1 MANNNKLHTSKVTA
15 VMPQL
20 RSPQSVD
27 MSIFNQQMSKMR
39 SMSANNGISKAAQNV
54 LNDMESRRKQ
64 SSQNVRSMIQSAQK
78 ERAAEAARRQ
88 KTEANLEPYRQLSEE
103 NAQKV
108 YRKLFTTDE
117 LNGTATVGIKD
128 VNNLTDDDFQLL
140 KGRAQQRLTVNTRKG
155 EEKQNE
161 LENNILRDFIS
172 QIPDN
177 GNVQTPTQGSARYVK
192 QDKPTDVFNM
202 PSNEPVSDD
211 TEFSIP
217 INKDRNIS
225 VKYRTVKAIDDYV
238 NGNQKQNKH
247 KTAQGID
254 SIINGLGLDGKE
266 LDDAKSYAG
275 LKKLSLF
282 DNNSSKNVGK
292 LGRAERIIT
301 YLPAKAY
308 KGMRDFTYS
317 AKNFMANL
325 GGSDDLHSEA
335 MLDAE
340 KYYTE
345 NPDKLGN
352 DIFDNRSNFNYG
364 TQDYFSNVEADKLM
378 GRYDNIPS
386 PMQLIGSGVESAG
399 GMLASVGTAG
409 LTGIPQVLSNLK
421 TYPHAITKAA
431 SSVKNAVGSTNAGN
445 IIGKAVNATPK
456 IAKVAADGKISSAI
470 NKGIGMLNKVSVGK
484 AVKFLNPLDNPTTA
498 LMGITSGQEKYNEL
512 RRMGYSKETS
522 KNNALFTGYVNTV
535 TEKMGYDGTDESL
548 FIAGNKILTGDMSVS
563 AKRNTANILKKYLSS
578 NVSEGMEE
586 VYATV
591 FERMGDYFSKVGYVD
606 DDGNI
611 KQRKI
616 VGNEGILDLNASRD
630 SFLGGF
636 VGGAVMGSAGVL
648 SNIANTDTKTIKA
661 HADIISKQTAR
672 MTEQMN
678 NITGKAGVDD
688 ISMPKPPTWSK
699 ATLDEINTY
708 YAQTIDTFG
717 KLLTDERVI
726 NNDSKAIENATNN
739 ITDGYLRR
747 FFGNVSQNAKAEPKQ
762 ALNGLSN
769 LSKNISSQF
778 NSVTYATPYADIF
791 DANVKFLSSPDN
803 VIDREHISDYAKIFV
818 DAIADNN
825 SMAYNEISK
834 ITDDIPSALTDSV
847 INNTVPDEL
856 KDNRFYL
863 QTVNTFE
870 KLLKS
875 SLQSE
880 YLIRNKIYSDN
891 ATLSEQ
897 MSEIIN
903 NGNFSTVNSVKSNN
917 NDEISDENSNV
928 GAAEPQPYARRSGGR
943 NVQSTSNNEPVAQS
957 VEQTAEPQ
965 PYARRMSR
973 QPEQNTLNDEQ
984 DFYPTP
990 ENAVVNDEQENT
1002 IKSTSAPKNT
1012 ADTLS
1017 FRKVGDFYEMYGN
1030 DAVKFAQENGL
1041 KTENVSYSYGV
1052 QIPSVKLTDTDLVKL
1067 SNEKGYD
1074 ISAHEYNGNS
1084 YVSLRPRVFA
1094 EVNNDSVQTSKDS
1107 ISNSNGIHITES
1119 EQRAINQLSQ
1129 ACNVNVEIVPSIQG
1143 GIANGV
1149 YKNGKIYIAEDAEN
1163 KPLAVLSHEITH
1175 HFENTAPEA
1184 YELYR
1189 QAVID
1194 IYTFNKEKDINAV
1207 ADEIVKKYSDM
1218 GINLS
1223 HSEAI
1228 QEIVADYTKNLLTD
1242 EAAINDFI
1250 NKAENLDT
1258 TEKKS
1263 VLQNLHDA
1271 IVAVIDKIKSFFG
1284 KGYKS
1289 TDIDRMQKAA
1299 DALSAMIAETERNSV
1314 GGNFEMANTRTAET
1328 AENTN
1333 PISTTS
1339 ETTDSVVS
1347 VGGDL
1352 SQNKSIINNNSMQKT
1367 GDSATTESKKNVK
1380 GESRAIIKLIN
1391 DNRDKISDK
1400 SVFDV
1405 STDDNIDKFKTKSD
1419 YILNIFNEQG
1429 NVAHNPQIGTVE
1441 LSKSGAKSTVLHGF
1455 GKEKLAAAK
1464 GIKSIIEKG
1473 NIIEHIEQYN
1483 NGIDRYVIAAN
1494 GVINGEKAVVGVVIK
1509 SYPKQKHNSKFYLHE
1524 AEIIKADSSFMT
1536 APQLSV
1542 DTVDKSAVDN
1552 SLSQN
1557 KSIVNNNSMQ
1567 KSEKNSDV
1575 SSENI
1580 LKMLSRGEK
1589 TSLEDVKSAVNS
1601 ICNNEADIKAELS
1614 KLTNAELKQK
1624 MNIVDRGS
1632 YSKKADMVNAIYN
1645 DMLSRA
1651 YYTISGKNTMSM
1663 TMFGGKSFTEQTKDL
1678 VNTELNSLT
1687 EERLKA
1693 LTEKYSEE
1701 YKKRVAEREERK
1713 KGIEN
1718 PQTLDDY
1725 LRKKRTVGLSESENS
1740 DFERLYAITRK
1751 ERRTADKSSVS
1762 SSKTAVADDFLK
1774 NNDNFTIEESTH
1786 SKTGEKIWVVKPKER
1801 LATDEWKNI
1810 NSSMKSLGGF
1820 YWKGNGGWN
1829 FKKNP
1834 IVESEPEV
1842 PTVQGSSSEK
1852 LRTIADNM
1860 QKSIDECF
1868 KDRLTNTAKR
1878 AREAA
1883 SATDKG
1889 EKLQRT
1895 QATIRNIADG
1905 IESGNI
1911 KLLTDIDSKAQ
1922 VDTLFHILTIA
1933 QNNRIKAI
1941 DGITY
1946 SERLQEQE
1954 KPYGNDDIKHA
1965 KLPLDTVYSG
1975 IVEEYAKAADGKS
1988 GYKMIHSRL
1997 EKAVK
2002 GAKDDYVHITPQLFE
2017 DISKVVKNLD
2027 TIRDDYWNDGVSEL
2041 NRLKRMG
2048 IESNAELRAYLREFV
2063 KNIPGVDAEA
2073 EQKKAIKQK
2082 EIELANSKIDGFF
2095 PTPKNIVEKMLDEA
2109 DIKKGETVLEP
2120 SAGKGNIA
2128 DEIRTRYPDNALEV
2142 AEINGSLAEL
2152 LKEKGHNVVG
2162 NDFLATN
2169 KKYDKIIMNPP
2180 FEKLQDIDHVKH
2192 AYDMLNPGGRLVAIM
2207 SESPFFN
2214 SAKKAEAFR
2223 TWLEDVGGVS
2233 EKLPEN
2239 SFKNSERST
2248 GVNTRLVVIDKGT
2261 ETPSGKNN
2269 ANEKYSLKEND
2280 LSVNTKDITAD
2291 FDNLNKARKEFVE
2304 FARKNFPQSVV
2315 NQNTQKEIGIS
2326 RTGIDKFLSGN
2337 ITKEKYATGF
2347 KIPQLIESAVKVG
2360 EAENKK
2366 GKQGINGY
2374 EYYYNTIAVDGNEY
2388 AAHIR
2393 VRNTDMGDKYYG
2405 HTISKNVVDI
2415 EIEPLAWNSDENKS
2429 VHPINA
2435 VGSSINNISHNN
2447 DIVNSYDMQNGEKNS
2462 IKSGV
2467 NGKTLTDLIDE
2478 YGSIEKGEKA
2488 VRDIQFPKRTSEKQ
2502 YLSKFAR
2509 TIAEAG
2515 ATPDSAVSELEK
2527 SILDGKMSHI
2537 PITNKGAM
2545 QYAVHEIN
2553 VKGFKGALDKW
2564 NALIQSEHQLTKNDI
2579 ALGQQLYNQCINNK
2593 DVENAIKIS
2602 IDLCAEET
2610 RSAQNVQAA
2619 RMLKMLSADGQL
2631 YYIERA
2637 VQNINNEMDKKGVK
2651 SSGKTNSFFNQ
2662 INKLSKIQS
2671 DKSKNF
2677 INGAQRNSLIHMFNN
2692 NNIGAAQKALLGL
2705 DSNNFSADDVAFI
2718 DFLARNYKKEI
2729 IKYDKIN
2736 NNDFEKVTLNPTL
2749 AKKFLEAENKEAR
2762 DTAYDEICQDIA
2774 DQIPVTKLE
2783 KWNAWRYLSMLGNPR
2798 THIRN
2803 ITGNAVFYP
2812 VVRMKSYLAA
2822 AIEHAVL
2829 PVGQRTTSLY
2839 KTKESKEYA
2848 AKDFEIIQKELQG
2861 VNAKYAL
2868 TDDIQSKRPV
2878 FKTKLLE
2885 FLRKKN
2891 GDLLEL
2897 EDMLFLKKYY
2907 TDAFA
2912 RFMTARNLTEKDFD
2926 ISTEKGQ
2933 RNLETARAIAFRE
2946 AQEATYRDDNAVAE
2960 WLSHG
2965 QKNLQNNGNKVL
2977 KGLGY
2982 GVEALIPFKK
2992 TPLNIV
2998 RRGVEYSPAGLL
3010 SGIYDTVY
3018 SVKKGNVTAAE
3029 AVNKLAKGLTGTVLT
3044 IIGFALANKG
3054 IATGAGDEKDKKRKF
3069 DTLIGKQS
3077 YSLNIGGKSYTIDWA
3092 APDSLPFFVG
3102 VELYNAIQGEGW
3114 NFAKCVDALGKITEP
3129 MLELSCLQGISNAI
3143 ESVQYNGTNTVQ
3155 AFAEELTTSYITQAL
3170 PTLAGQI
3177 ARITDG
3183 TRRNAYYTYKDSS
3196 FPASLQRFIGGAM
3209 AKTPFVSRLLEP
3221 KIDSWG
3227 REEDYGQLPE
3237 RVVENLVSP
3246 GYYSEEEYTAV
3257 DKELER
3263 LYKSTGEAD
3272 VLPVKVSKKITYE
3285 KEDYNLNVHEY
3296 TDFSRL
3302 KGKKSFELIKNLING
3317 KNSVKIRRNNRNVN
3331 VEYKNMTDEEKVKA
3345 ISNLYNDAGDYAK
3358 EEIIKKYYPKK
3369 YKKPAT
3375 TKK

>member
-1 MANNNKLHTSKVTA
+1 M
-15 VMPQL
+15 
-20 RSPQSVD
+20 
-27 MSIFNQQMSKMR
+27 
-39 SMSANNGISKAAQNV
+39 
-54 LNDMESRRKQ
+54 
-64 SSQNVRSMIQSAQK
+64 
-78 ERAAEAARRQ
+78 
-88 KTEANLEPYRQLSEE
+88 
-103 NAQKV
+103 
-108 YRKLFTTDE
+108 
-117 LNGTATVGIKD
+117 
-128 VNNLTDDDFQLL
+128 
-140 KGRAQQRLTVNTRKG
+140 
-155 EEKQNE
+155 
-161 LENNILRDFIS
+161 
-172 QIPDN
+172 
-177 GNVQTPTQGSARYVK
+177 
-192 QDKPTDVFNM
+192 
-202 PSNEPVSDD
+202 
-211 TEFSIP
+211 
-217 INKDRNIS
+217 
-225 VKYRTVKAIDDYV
+225 
-238 NGNQKQNKH
+238 
-247 KTAQGID
+247 
-254 SIINGLGLDGKE
+254 
-266 LDDAKSYAG
+266 
-275 LKKLSLF
+275 
-282 DNNSSKNVGK
+282 
-292 LGRAERIIT
+292 
-301 YLPAKAY
+301 
-308 KGMRDFTYS
+308 
-317 AKNFMANL
+317 
-325 GGSDDLHSEA
+325 
-335 MLDAE
+335 
-340 KYYTE
+340 
-345 NPDKLGN
+345 
-352 DIFDNRSNFNYG
+352 
-364 TQDYFSNVEADKLM
+364 
-378 GRYDNIPS
+378 
-386 PMQLIGSGVESAG
+386 
-399 GMLASVGTAG
+399 
-409 LTGIPQVLSNLK
+409 
-421 TYPHAITKAA
+421 
-431 SSVKNAVGSTNAGN
+431 
-445 IIGKAVNATPK
+445 
-456 IAKVAADGKISSAI
+456 
-470 NKGIGMLNKVSVGK
+470 
-484 AVKFLNPLDNPTTA
+484 
-498 LMGITSGQEKYNEL
+498 
-512 RRMGYSKETS
+512 
-522 KNNALFTGYVNTV
+522 
-535 TEKMGYDGTDESL
+535 
-548 FIAGNKILTGDMSVS
+548 
-563 AKRNTANILKKYLSS
+563 
-578 NVSEGMEE
+578 
-586 VYATV
+586 
-591 FERMGDYFSKVGYVD
+591 
-606 DDGNI
+606 
-611 KQRKI
+611 
-616 VGNEGILDLNASRD
+616 
-630 SFLGGF
+630 
-636 VGGAVMGSAGVL
+636 
-648 SNIANTDTKTIKA
+648 
-661 HADIISKQTAR
+661 
-672 MTEQMN
+672 
-678 NITGKAGVDD
+678 
-688 ISMPKPPTWSK
+688 
-699 ATLDEINTY
+699 
-708 YAQTIDTFG
+708 
-717 KLLTDERVI
+717 

-803 VIDREHISDYAKIFV
+803 VIDRDHISDYAKIFV

-825 SMAYNEISK
+825 SMAYNEISQ

-856 KDNRFYL
+856 KDNRFYS

-928 GAAEPQPYARRSGGR
+928 GATEPQPYARRSGGR
-943 NVQSTSNNEPVAQS
+943 NVQPNSNNEPVAQS
-957 VEQTAEPQ
+957 VEQTDEPQ

-1002 IKSTSAPKNT
+1002 VKSTSAPKNT

-1052 QIPSVKLTDTDLVKL
+1052 QIPSVKLTDTDLVRL
-1067 SNEKGYD
+1067 SNEKSYD

-1084 YVSLRPRVFA
+1084 YVSLKPRVFA
-1094 EVNNDSVQTSKDS
+1094 EVDNNSVQTPEDS
-1107 ISNSNGIHITES
+1107 TSNSNGIHITES

-1194 IYTFNKEKDINAV
+1194 IYTFSKEKDINAV

-1242 EAAINDFI
+1242 ETAINDFI
-1250 NKAENLDT
+1250 NKAENLNT
-1258 TEKKS
+1258 TERKS

-1271 IVAVIDKIKSFFG
+1271 IVAVIDKIKSFLG

-1299 DALSAMIAETERNSV
+1299 DALSAMIAEAERNSG
-1314 GGNFEMANTRTAET
+1314 GGNFEMAADVKKSSPDVQNNTEVDDTKNPPNENYIAEKGEIE
-1328 AENTN
+1328 AENGFKTKLGMEYTFESADKKYSMKEN
-1333 PISTTS
+1333 ASNAAGNIYDYTKSFDEQLNDWLQGKIPQYDSLMIGATPDVFKKVGFNALPVTINQRHIGYALNGTKDANHALGIDMLKQLPKALEKPVAIFASQTQPNRVVAIV
-1339 ETTDSVVS
+1339 DMKHNGKSVVMPIEVDGYSRQNNIRIDSNAIVS
-1347 VGGDL
+1347 VYAKDNAVTKQL
-1352 SQNKSIINNNSMQKT
+1352 NDAIQNEMKGNTSVFYLNKIKAAALLRRAGLQLPSGPFLNSGYIHSIRENGS
-1367 GDSATTESKKNVK
+1367 NVK
-1380 GESRAIIKLIN
+1380 PKFENVTYSQQFKKWFGDWEKKPNTASKVVNEDGTPKVVYHGTKNFGFTVFDTAKSDDNSTLFFTDNKDIASTYSGKEGVTQLGSSGKTEYGDTPN
-1391 DNRDKISDK
+1391 DIVRGLNEFRSADDEFTEQRYFYLDKERTDKISADIDRDAYALMEYLDNYDFSNEKESVKNTAFNLDEKLKNLEYDSISTPLYMLLHHSTVFGDEK
-1400 SVFDV
+1400 SARRFSNLEKNVRLINEIKKNGKSNVIVGEELGGYSFYIYD
-1405 STDDNIDKFKTKSD
+1405 IDTAKD
-1419 YILNIFNEQG
+1419 I
-1429 NVAHNPQIGTVE
+1429 
-1441 LSKSGAKSTVLHGF
+1441 LSKK
-1455 GKEKLAAAK
+1455 
-1464 GIKSIIEKG
+1464 
-1473 NIIEHIEQYN
+1473 
-1483 NGIDRYVIAAN
+1483 
-1494 GVINGEKAVVGVVIK
+1494 
-1509 SYPKQKHNSKFYLHE
+1509 
-1524 AEIIKADSSFMT
+1524 
-1536 APQLSV
+1536 
-1542 DTVDKSAVDN
+1542 
-1552 SLSQN
+1552 
-1557 KSIVNNNSMQ
+1557 
-1567 KSEKNSDV
+1567 
-1575 SSENI
+1575 
-1580 LKMLSRGEK
+1580 LKMGIYSVYINMRNPYIVDCDGK
-1589 TSLEDVKSAVNS
+1589 NW
-1601 ICNNEADIKAELS
+1601 NDITYYEVMPK
-1614 KLTNAELKQK
+1614 ELK
-1624 MNIVDRGS
+1624 RF
-1632 YSKKADMVNAIYN
+1632 Y
-1645 DMLSRA
+1645 
-1651 YYTISGKNTMSM
+1651 KN
-1663 TMFGGKSFTEQTKDL
+1663 
-1678 VNTELNSLT
+1678 
-1687 EERLKA
+1687 
-1693 LTEKYSEE
+1693 
-1701 YKKRVAEREERK
+1701 
-1713 KGIEN
+1713 
-1718 PQTLDDY
+1718 
-1725 LRKKRTVGLSESENS
+1725 GLW
-1740 DFERLYAITRK
+1740 RHGT
-1751 ERRTADKSSVS
+1751 T
-1762 SSKTAVADDFLK
+1762 
-1774 NNDNFTIEESTH
+1774 
-1786 SKTGEKIWVVKPKER
+1786 
-1801 LATDEWKNI
+1801 
-1810 NSSMKSLGGF
+1810 
-1820 YWKGNGGWN
+1820 
-1829 FKKNP
+1829 
-1834 IVESEPEV
+1834 
-1842 PTVQGSSSEK
+1842 
-1852 LRTIADNM
+1852 
-1860 QKSIDECF
+1860 
-1868 KDRLTNTAKR
+1868 
-1878 AREAA
+1878 REAA
-1883 SATDKG
+1883 AYAKNEGFDGVIFENVTDNGGNNSNVENKPVNVYVAFDSNQIKSATD
-1889 EKLQRT
+1889 
-1895 QATIRNIADG
+1895 NIGTFD
-1905 IESGNI
+1905 
-1911 KLLTDIDSKAQ
+1911 K
-1922 VDTLFHILTIA
+1922 
-1933 QNNRIKAI
+1933 
-1941 DGITY
+1941 
-1946 SERLQEQE
+1946 
-1954 KPYGNDDIKHA
+1954 GNDDI
-1965 KLPLDTVYSG
+1965 
-1975 IVEEYAKAADGKS
+1975 
-1988 GYKMIHSRL
+1988 R
-1997 EKAVK
+1997 
-2002 GAKDDYVHITPQLFE
+2002 
-2017 DISKVVKNLD
+2017 
-2027 TIRDDYWNDGVSEL
+2027 
-2041 NRLKRMG
+2041 
-2048 IESNAELRAYLREFV
+2048 
-2063 KNIPGVDAEA
+2063 
-2073 EQKKAIKQK
+2073 
-2082 EIELANSKIDGFF
+2082 
-2095 PTPKNIVEKMLDEA
+2095 
-2109 DIKKGETVLEP
+2109 
-2120 SAGKGNIA
+2120 
-2128 DEIRTRYPDNALEV
+2128 
-2142 AEINGSLAEL
+2142 
-2152 LKEKGHNVVG
+2152 
-2162 NDFLATN
+2162 
-2169 KKYDKIIMNPP
+2169 
-2180 FEKLQDIDHVKH
+2180 
-2192 AYDMLNPGGRLVAIM
+2192 
-2207 SESPFFN
+2207 
-2214 SAKKAEAFR
+2214 
-2223 TWLEDVGGVS
+2223 
-2233 EKLPEN
+2233 
-2239 SFKNSERST
+2239 
-2248 GVNTRLVVIDKGT
+2248 
-2261 ETPSGKNN
+2261 
-2269 ANEKYSLKEND
+2269 YSLKEND

-2291 FDNLNKARKEFVE
+2291 FDDLNKARKEFVE
-2304 FARKNFPQSVV
+2304 FARENFPQSVV

-2619 RMLKMLSADGQL
+2619 RMLKMLNADGQL

-2651 SSGKTNSFFNQ
+2651 NSGKANSFFNQ

-2692 NNIGAAQKALLGL
+2692 KDIGAAQKALLGL

-2749 AKKFLEAENKEAR
+2749 AKKFLEAESKEAR
-2762 DTAYDEICQDIA
+2762 DTAYDELCQDIA

-2829 PVGQRTTSLY
+2829 PVDQRTTSLY

-2861 VNAKYAL
+2861 VNAKYAI
-2868 TDDIQSKRPV
+2868 TDDIQSKRPI
-2878 FKTKLLE
+2878 FRTKLLE
-2885 FLRKKN
+2885 FFRKKN

-2965 QKNLQNNGNKVL
+2965 QKSLQNNDSKVL
-2977 KGLGY
+2977 RGLGY
-2982 GVEALIPFKK
+2982 GVEALMPFKK

-3029 AVNKLAKGLTGTVLT
+3029 AVNKIAKGLTGTALT

-3227 REEDYGQLPE
+3227 REEGYGQLPE

-3331 VEYKNMTDEEKVKA
+3331 VEYKDMTNEEKVKA
-3345 ISNLYNDAGDYAK
+3345 ISNLYKDAGDYAK

-3369 YKKPAT
+3369 YKKPAA

>member
-192 QDKPTDVFNM
+192 QDEPTDVFNM

-238 NGNQKQNKH
+238 NSNQKQNNH

-254 SIINGLGLDGKE
+254 NIINDLGLDGKE

-308 KGMRDFTYS
+308 KGVRDFTYS

-431 SSVKNAVGSTNAGN
+431 SSVKNAVGSTNTGN

-456 IAKVAADGKISSAI
+456 IAEVAADGKISSAI

-648 SNIANTDTKTIKA
+648 SNIANTDTKAIKA

-678 NITGKAGVDD
+678 NIAEKAGVDD

-717 KLLTDERVI
+717 KLLTDKRVM

-803 VIDREHISDYAKIFV
+803 VIDRDHISDYAKIFV

-825 SMAYNEISK
+825 SMAYNEISQ

-856 KDNRFYL
+856 KDNRFYS

-928 GAAEPQPYARRSGGR
+928 GATEPQPYARRSGGR
-943 NVQSTSNNEPVAQS
+943 NVQPNSNNEPV
-957 VEQTAEPQ
+957 EQTTEPQ

-1002 IKSTSAPKNT
+1002 VKSTSAPKNT

-1067 SNEKGYD
+1067 SNEKSYD

-1084 YVSLRPRVFA
+1084 YVSLKPRVFA
-1094 EVNNDSVQTSKDS
+1094 EVDNNSVQTPEDS
-1107 ISNSNGIHITES
+1107 TSNSNGIHITES

-1194 IYTFNKEKDINAV
+1194 IYTFSKERDINAV

-1250 NKAENLDT
+1250 NKTENLNT

-1263 VLQNLHDA
+1263 VLQNLHNA
-1271 IVAVIDKIKSFFG
+1271 IVAVIDKIKSFLG

-1299 DALSAMIAETERNSV
+1299 DALSAMIAETERNSG
-1314 GGNFEMANTRTAET
+1314 GGNFEMATDVKKSSPDVQNNTEVDDTKNPPNENYIAEKGEIE
-1328 AENTN
+1328 AEN
-1333 PISTTS
+1333 
-1339 ETTDSVVS
+1339 
-1347 VGGDL
+1347 G
-1352 SQNKSIINNNSMQKT
+1352 
-1367 GDSATTESKKNVK
+1367 
-1380 GESRAIIKLIN
+1380 
-1391 DNRDKISDK
+1391 
-1400 SVFDV
+1400 
-1405 STDDNIDKFKTKSD
+1405 FKTKLGMEYTFESADKKYSMKENASNAAGNIYD
-1419 YILNIFNEQG
+1419 YTKSFDEQLNDWLQGKIPQYDSLMIGATPDVFKKVGFNALPVTINQRHIGYALNGTKDANHALGIDMLKQLPKALEKPVAIFASQTQPNRVVAIVDMKHNGKSVVMPIEVDGYSRQNNIRIDSNAIVSVYAKDNAVTKQLNDAIQNEMKG
-1429 NVAHNPQIGTVE
+1429 NTSVFYLNKI
-1441 LSKSGAKSTVLHGF
+1441 K
-1455 GKEKLAAAK
+1455 AAALL
-1464 GIKSIIEKG
+1464 
-1473 NIIEHIEQYN
+1473 
-1483 NGIDRYVIAAN
+1483 R
-1494 GVINGEKAVVGVVIK
+1494 
-1509 SYPKQKHNSKFYLHE
+1509 
-1524 AEIIKADSSFMT
+1524 
-1536 APQLSV
+1536 
-1542 DTVDKSAVDN
+1542 
-1552 SLSQN
+1552 
-1557 KSIVNNNSMQ
+1557 
-1567 KSEKNSDV
+1567 
-1575 SSENI
+1575 
-1580 LKMLSRGEK
+1580 R
-1589 TSLEDVKSAVNS
+1589 
-1601 ICNNEADIKAELS
+1601 AELQ
-1614 KLTNAELKQK
+1614 LP
-1624 MNIVDRGS
+1624 
-1632 YSKKADMVNAIYN
+1632 
-1645 DMLSRA
+1645 
-1651 YYTISGKNTMSM
+1651 SGP
-1663 TMFGGKSFTEQTKDL
+1663 F
-1678 VNTELNSLT
+1678 LNSG
-1687 EERLKA
+1687 
-1693 LTEKYSEE
+1693 YIHSI
-1701 YKKRVAEREERK
+1701 REN
-1713 KGIEN
+1713 GSN
-1718 PQTLDDY
+1718 
-1725 LRKKRTVGLSESENS
+1725 
-1740 DFERLYAITRK
+1740 
-1751 ERRTADKSSVS
+1751 
-1762 SSKTAVADDFLK
+1762 
-1774 NNDNFTIEESTH
+1774 
-1786 SKTGEKIWVVKPKER
+1786 VKPKFENVTYSQQFKKWFGDWEKKPNTASKVVNEDGTPKVVYHGTR
-1801 LATDEWKNI
+1801 ADFNTFVL
-1810 NSSMKSLGGF
+1810 KSEAEFGRALGDGF
-1820 YWKGNGGWN
+1820 Y
-1829 FKKNP
+1829 FT
-1834 IVESEPEV
+1834 E
-1842 PTVQGSSSEK
+1842 
-1852 LRTIADNM
+1852 DY
-1860 QKSIDECF
+1860 
-1868 KDRLTNTAKR
+1868 KR
-1878 AREAA
+1878 AFRYANGITGKDHGGHIMSVYLDIKRPFYITEKNKMNYGAELEDGLFEGKYDGVIDTRNGTYLVFSSNQIK
-1883 SATDKG
+1883 SATDNVG
-1889 EKLQRT
+1889 T
-1895 QATIRNIADG
+1895 F
-1905 IESGNI
+1905 
-1911 KLLTDIDSKAQ
+1911 DS
-1922 VDTLFHILTIA
+1922 
-1933 QNNRIKAI
+1933 
-1941 DGITY
+1941 
-1946 SERLQEQE
+1946 
-1954 KPYGNDDIKHA
+1954 
-1965 KLPLDTVYSG
+1965 
-1975 IVEEYAKAADGKS
+1975 
-1988 GYKMIHSRL
+1988 
-1997 EKAVK
+1997 
-2002 GAKDDYVHITPQLFE
+2002 
-2017 DISKVVKNLD
+2017 
-2027 TIRDDYWNDGVSEL
+2027 
-2041 NRLKRMG
+2041 
-2048 IESNAELRAYLREFV
+2048 SNA
-2063 KNIPGVDAEA
+2063 
-2073 EQKKAIKQK
+2073 
-2082 EIELANSKIDGFF
+2082 
-2095 PTPKNIVEKMLDEA
+2095 
-2109 DIKKGETVLEP
+2109 DI
-2120 SAGKGNIA
+2120 
-2128 DEIRTRYPDNALEV
+2128 R
-2142 AEINGSLAEL
+2142 
-2152 LKEKGHNVVG
+2152 
-2162 NDFLATN
+2162 
-2169 KKYDKIIMNPP
+2169 
-2180 FEKLQDIDHVKH
+2180 
-2192 AYDMLNPGGRLVAIM
+2192 
-2207 SESPFFN
+2207 
-2214 SAKKAEAFR
+2214 
-2223 TWLEDVGGVS
+2223 
-2233 EKLPEN
+2233 
-2239 SFKNSERST
+2239 
-2248 GVNTRLVVIDKGT
+2248 
-2261 ETPSGKNN
+2261 
-2269 ANEKYSLKEND
+2269 YSLKESFDKNYDDWLKNGGNYRATLTVGRTSEVLQSIGIPDKKITWDTVKIDRIKKDHALND
-2280 LSVNTKDITAD
+2280 TIIKQIPNVLENPVIIMKSLQKDSRIVLCGEVYDLNNKPVIAILELNPTNAKGNISLD
-2291 FDNLNKARKEFVE
+2291 EIKLVSAYGKDNL
-2304 FARKNFPQSVV
+2304 QSLINRSNILYV
-2315 NQNTQKEIGIS
+2315 
-2326 RTGIDKFLSGN
+2326 DK
-2337 ITKEKYATGF
+2337 
-2347 KIPQLIESAVKVG
+2347 
-2360 EAENKK
+2360 NKK
-2366 GKQGINGY
+2366 RTDNWLTQNRLQLPLGQTNY
-2374 EYYYNTIAVDGNEY
+2374 RYN
-2388 AAHIR
+2388 
-2393 VRNTDMGDKYYG
+2393 
-2405 HTISKNVVDI
+2405 
-2415 EIEPLAWNSDENKS
+2415 
-2429 VHPINA
+2429 
-2435 VGSSINNISHNN
+2435 NNISHNN

-2488 VRDIQFPKRTSEKQ
+2488 VRDVQFPKRTSEKQ

-2619 RMLKMLSADGQL
+2619 RMLKMLNADGQL

-2651 SSGKTNSFFNQ
+2651 NSGKTNSFFNQ

-2749 AKKFLEAENKEAR
+2749 AKKFLEAESKEAR
-2762 DTAYDEICQDIA
+2762 DTAYDELCQDIA

-2829 PVGQRTTSLY
+2829 PVDQRTTSLY

-2861 VNAKYAL
+2861 VNAKYAI

-2878 FKTKLLE
+2878 FRTKLLE

-2965 QKNLQNNGNKVL
+2965 QKSLQNNDSKVL
-2977 KGLGY
+2977 RGLGY
-2982 GVEALIPFKK
+2982 GVEALMPFKK

-3029 AVNKLAKGLTGTVLT
+3029 AVNKIAKGLTGTALT

-3227 REEDYGQLPE
+3227 REEGYGQLPE

-3331 VEYKNMTDEEKVKA
+3331 VEYKDMTNEEKVKA
-3345 ISNLYNDAGDYAK
+3345 ISNLYKDAGDYAK

-3369 YKKPAT
+3369 YKKPAA

>member
-1 MANNNKLHTSKVTA
+1 M
-15 VMPQL
+15 
-20 RSPQSVD
+20 
-27 MSIFNQQMSKMR
+27 
-39 SMSANNGISKAAQNV
+39 
-54 LNDMESRRKQ
+54 
-64 SSQNVRSMIQSAQK
+64 
-78 ERAAEAARRQ
+78 
-88 KTEANLEPYRQLSEE
+88 
-103 NAQKV
+103 
-108 YRKLFTTDE
+108 
-117 LNGTATVGIKD
+117 
-128 VNNLTDDDFQLL
+128 
-140 KGRAQQRLTVNTRKG
+140 
-155 EEKQNE
+155 
-161 LENNILRDFIS
+161 
-172 QIPDN
+172 
-177 GNVQTPTQGSARYVK
+177 
-192 QDKPTDVFNM
+192 
-202 PSNEPVSDD
+202 
-211 TEFSIP
+211 
-217 INKDRNIS
+217 
-225 VKYRTVKAIDDYV
+225 
-238 NGNQKQNKH
+238 
-247 KTAQGID
+247 
-254 SIINGLGLDGKE
+254 
-266 LDDAKSYAG
+266 
-275 LKKLSLF
+275 
-282 DNNSSKNVGK
+282 
-292 LGRAERIIT
+292 
-301 YLPAKAY
+301 
-308 KGMRDFTYS
+308 
-317 AKNFMANL
+317 
-325 GGSDDLHSEA
+325 
-335 MLDAE
+335 
-340 KYYTE
+340 
-345 NPDKLGN
+345 
-352 DIFDNRSNFNYG
+352 
-364 TQDYFSNVEADKLM
+364 
-378 GRYDNIPS
+378 
-386 PMQLIGSGVESAG
+386 
-399 GMLASVGTAG
+399 
-409 LTGIPQVLSNLK
+409 
-421 TYPHAITKAA
+421 
-431 SSVKNAVGSTNAGN
+431 
-445 IIGKAVNATPK
+445 
-456 IAKVAADGKISSAI
+456 
-470 NKGIGMLNKVSVGK
+470 
-484 AVKFLNPLDNPTTA
+484 
-498 LMGITSGQEKYNEL
+498 
-512 RRMGYSKETS
+512 
-522 KNNALFTGYVNTV
+522 
-535 TEKMGYDGTDESL
+535 
-548 FIAGNKILTGDMSVS
+548 
-563 AKRNTANILKKYLSS
+563 
-578 NVSEGMEE
+578 
-586 VYATV
+586 
-591 FERMGDYFSKVGYVD
+591 
-606 DDGNI
+606 
-611 KQRKI
+611 
-616 VGNEGILDLNASRD
+616 
-630 SFLGGF
+630 
-636 VGGAVMGSAGVL
+636 
-648 SNIANTDTKTIKA
+648 
-661 HADIISKQTAR
+661 
-672 MTEQMN
+672 
-678 NITGKAGVDD
+678 
-688 ISMPKPPTWSK
+688 
-699 ATLDEINTY
+699 
-708 YAQTIDTFG
+708 
-717 KLLTDERVI
+717 

-803 VIDREHISDYAKIFV
+803 VIDRDHISDYAKIFV

-825 SMAYNEISK
+825 SMAYNEISQ

-856 KDNRFYL
+856 KDNRFYS

-928 GAAEPQPYARRSGGR
+928 GA
-943 NVQSTSNNEPVAQS
+943 T
-957 VEQTAEPQ
+957 EPQ

-1002 IKSTSAPKNT
+1002 VKSTSAPKNT

-1052 QIPSVKLTDTDLVKL
+1052 QIPSVKLTDTDLVRL
-1067 SNEKGYD
+1067 SNEKSYD

-1084 YVSLRPRVFA
+1084 YVSLKPRVFA
-1094 EVNNDSVQTSKDS
+1094 EVDNNSVQTPEDNT
-1107 ISNSNGIHITES
+1107 SNSNGIHITES

-1194 IYTFNKEKDINAV
+1194 IYTFSKEKDINAV

-1250 NKAENLDT
+1250 NKAENLNT

-1263 VLQNLHDA
+1263 VLQNLHNA
-1271 IVAVIDKIKSFFG
+1271 IVAVIDKIKSFLG

-1299 DALSAMIAETERNSV
+1299 DALSAMIAETERNSG
-1314 GGNFEMANTRTAET
+1314 GGNFEMAADVKKSSPDVQNN

-1333 PISTTS
+1333 PISTAY
-1339 ETTDSVVS
+1339 ETTDSTVS
-1347 VGGDL
+1347 ANGDL
-1352 SQNKSIINNNSMQKT
+1352 SQNKSIVSNNSIQKT
-1367 GDSATTESKKNVK
+1367 GDNATTESKKNVK
-1380 GESRAIIKLIN
+1380 GESKAIIKLIN

-1405 STDDNIDKFKTKSD
+1405 NTDDNIDKFKTKSD

-1575 SSENI
+1575 SPENV
-1580 LKMLSRGEK
+1580 LKTLSHGEK
-1589 TSLEDVKSAVNS
+1589 TSLEDVKSAV
-1601 ICNNEADIKAELS
+1601 
-1614 KLTNAELKQK
+1614 
-1624 MNIVDRGS
+1624 
-1632 YSKKADMVNAIYN
+1632 
-1645 DMLSRA
+1645 
-1651 YYTISGKNTMSM
+1651 
-1663 TMFGGKSFTEQTKDL
+1663 
-1678 VNTELNSLT
+1678 
-1687 EERLKA
+1687 
-1693 LTEKYSEE
+1693 
-1701 YKKRVAEREERK
+1701 
-1713 KGIEN
+1713 
-1718 PQTLDDY
+1718 
-1725 LRKKRTVGLSESENS
+1725 
-1740 DFERLYAITRK
+1740 
-1751 ERRTADKSSVS
+1751 
-1762 SSKTAVADDFLK
+1762 
-1774 NNDNFTIEESTH
+1774 
-1786 SKTGEKIWVVKPKER
+1786 
-1801 LATDEWKNI
+1801 
-1810 NSSMKSLGGF
+1810 
-1820 YWKGNGGWN
+1820 
-1829 FKKNP
+1829 
-1834 IVESEPEV
+1834 
-1842 PTVQGSSSEK
+1842 
-1852 LRTIADNM
+1852 
-1860 QKSIDECF
+1860 
-1868 KDRLTNTAKR
+1868 
-1878 AREAA
+1878 
-1883 SATDKG
+1883 
-1889 EKLQRT
+1889 
-1895 QATIRNIADG
+1895 
-1905 IESGNI
+1905 
-1911 KLLTDIDSKAQ
+1911 
-1922 VDTLFHILTIA
+1922 
-1933 QNNRIKAI
+1933 
-1941 DGITY
+1941 
-1946 SERLQEQE
+1946 
-1954 KPYGNDDIKHA
+1954 
-1965 KLPLDTVYSG
+1965 
-1975 IVEEYAKAADGKS
+1975 
-1988 GYKMIHSRL
+1988 
-1997 EKAVK
+1997 
-2002 GAKDDYVHITPQLFE
+2002 
-2017 DISKVVKNLD
+2017 
-2027 TIRDDYWNDGVSEL
+2027 
-2041 NRLKRMG
+2041 
-2048 IESNAELRAYLREFV
+2048 
-2063 KNIPGVDAEA
+2063 
-2073 EQKKAIKQK
+2073 
-2082 EIELANSKIDGFF
+2082 
-2095 PTPKNIVEKMLDEA
+2095 
-2109 DIKKGETVLEP
+2109 
-2120 SAGKGNIA
+2120 
-2128 DEIRTRYPDNALEV
+2128 
-2142 AEINGSLAEL
+2142 
-2152 LKEKGHNVVG
+2152 
-2162 NDFLATN
+2162 
-2169 KKYDKIIMNPP
+2169 
-2180 FEKLQDIDHVKH
+2180 
-2192 AYDMLNPGGRLVAIM
+2192 
-2207 SESPFFN
+2207 
-2214 SAKKAEAFR
+2214 
-2223 TWLEDVGGVS
+2223 
-2233 EKLPEN
+2233 N

-2291 FDNLNKARKEFVE
+2291 FDDLNKARKEFVE
-2304 FARKNFPQSVV
+2304 FARENFPQSVV

-2415 EIEPLAWNSDENKS
+2415 EIEPLAWNSDKNKS

-2619 RMLKMLSADGQL
+2619 RMLKMLNADGQL

-2651 SSGKTNSFFNQ
+2651 NSGKTNSFFNQ

-2749 AKKFLEAENKEAR
+2749 AKKFLEAESKEAR
-2762 DTAYDEICQDIA
+2762 DTAYDELCQDIA

-2829 PVGQRTTSLY
+2829 PADQRTTSLY

-2861 VNAKYAL
+2861 VNAKYAI

-2878 FKTKLLE
+2878 FRTKLLE

-2965 QKNLQNNGNKVL
+2965 QKSLQNNDSKVL
-2977 KGLGY
+2977 RGLGY
-2982 GVEALIPFKK
+2982 GVEALMPFKK

-3029 AVNKLAKGLTGTVLT
+3029 AVNKIAKGLTGTALT

-3227 REEDYGQLPE
+3227 REEGYGQLPE

-3331 VEYKNMTDEEKVKA
+3331 VEYKDMTNEEKVKA
-3345 ISNLYNDAGDYAK
+3345 ISNLYKDAGDYAK

-3369 YKKPAT
+3369 YKKPAA

>member
-1 MANNNKLHTSKVTA
+1 M
-15 VMPQL
+15 
-20 RSPQSVD
+20 
-27 MSIFNQQMSKMR
+27 
-39 SMSANNGISKAAQNV
+39 
-54 LNDMESRRKQ
+54 
-64 SSQNVRSMIQSAQK
+64 
-78 ERAAEAARRQ
+78 
-88 KTEANLEPYRQLSEE
+88 
-103 NAQKV
+103 
-108 YRKLFTTDE
+108 
-117 LNGTATVGIKD
+117 
-128 VNNLTDDDFQLL
+128 
-140 KGRAQQRLTVNTRKG
+140 
-155 EEKQNE
+155 
-161 LENNILRDFIS
+161 
-172 QIPDN
+172 
-177 GNVQTPTQGSARYVK
+177 
-192 QDKPTDVFNM
+192 
-202 PSNEPVSDD
+202 
-211 TEFSIP
+211 
-217 INKDRNIS
+217 
-225 VKYRTVKAIDDYV
+225 
-238 NGNQKQNKH
+238 
-247 KTAQGID
+247 
-254 SIINGLGLDGKE
+254 
-266 LDDAKSYAG
+266 
-275 LKKLSLF
+275 
-282 DNNSSKNVGK
+282 
-292 LGRAERIIT
+292 
-301 YLPAKAY
+301 
-308 KGMRDFTYS
+308 
-317 AKNFMANL
+317 
-325 GGSDDLHSEA
+325 
-335 MLDAE
+335 
-340 KYYTE
+340 
-345 NPDKLGN
+345 
-352 DIFDNRSNFNYG
+352 
-364 TQDYFSNVEADKLM
+364 
-378 GRYDNIPS
+378 
-386 PMQLIGSGVESAG
+386 
-399 GMLASVGTAG
+399 
-409 LTGIPQVLSNLK
+409 
-421 TYPHAITKAA
+421 
-431 SSVKNAVGSTNAGN
+431 
-445 IIGKAVNATPK
+445 
-456 IAKVAADGKISSAI
+456 
-470 NKGIGMLNKVSVGK
+470 
-484 AVKFLNPLDNPTTA
+484 
-498 LMGITSGQEKYNEL
+498 
-512 RRMGYSKETS
+512 
-522 KNNALFTGYVNTV
+522 
-535 TEKMGYDGTDESL
+535 
-548 FIAGNKILTGDMSVS
+548 
-563 AKRNTANILKKYLSS
+563 
-578 NVSEGMEE
+578 
-586 VYATV
+586 
-591 FERMGDYFSKVGYVD
+591 
-606 DDGNI
+606 
-611 KQRKI
+611 
-616 VGNEGILDLNASRD
+616 
-630 SFLGGF
+630 
-636 VGGAVMGSAGVL
+636 
-648 SNIANTDTKTIKA
+648 
-661 HADIISKQTAR
+661 
-672 MTEQMN
+672 
-678 NITGKAGVDD
+678 
-688 ISMPKPPTWSK
+688 
-699 ATLDEINTY
+699 
-708 YAQTIDTFG
+708 
-717 KLLTDERVI
+717 

-803 VIDREHISDYAKIFV
+803 VIDRDHISDYAKIFV

-825 SMAYNEISK
+825 SMAYNEISQ

-856 KDNRFYL
+856 KDNRFYS

-917 NDEISDENSNV
+917 NDEISDENSSV
-928 GAAEPQPYARRSGGR
+928 GATEPQPYARRFGGR
-943 NVQSTSNNEPVAQS
+943 NVQPNSNNEPVAQS
-957 VEQTAEPQ
+957 VEQTTEPQ

-1002 IKSTSAPKNT
+1002 VKSTSAPKNT

-1052 QIPSVKLTDTDLVKL
+1052 QIPSVKLADTDLVKL

-1084 YVSLRPRVFA
+1084 YVSLKPRVFA
-1094 EVNNDSVQTSKDS
+1094 EVDNNSVQTPEDS
-1107 ISNSNGIHITES
+1107 TSNSNGIHITES

-1194 IYTFNKEKDINAV
+1194 IYTFSKERDINAV

-1250 NKAENLDT
+1250 NKAENLNT

-1263 VLQNLHDA
+1263 VLQNLHNA
-1271 IVAVIDKIKSFFG
+1271 IVAVIDKIKSFLG

-1299 DALSAMIAETERNSV
+1299 DALSAMIAETERNSG
-1314 GGNFEMANTRTAET
+1314 GGNFEMAADVKKSSPDVQNNTEVDGTKIPPNENYIAEKGEIEGYNDTARKKRNLT
-1328 AENTN
+1328 AAENTN
-1333 PISTTS
+1333 PISTAY
-1339 ETTDSVVS
+1339 ETTDSTVS
-1347 VGGDL
+1347 ANGDL
-1352 SQNKSIINNNSMQKT
+1352 SQNKSIVSNNSIQKT
-1367 GDSATTESKKNVK
+1367 GDNVTTENKKNVK
-1380 GESRAIIKLIN
+1380 GESKAIIKLIN

-1405 STDDNIDKFKTKSD
+1405 NTDDNIDKFKTKSD

-1575 SSENI
+1575 SPENV
-1580 LKMLSRGEK
+1580 LKTLSHGEK
-1589 TSLEDVKSAVNS
+1589 TSLEDVKSAV
-1601 ICNNEADIKAELS
+1601 
-1614 KLTNAELKQK
+1614 
-1624 MNIVDRGS
+1624 
-1632 YSKKADMVNAIYN
+1632 
-1645 DMLSRA
+1645 
-1651 YYTISGKNTMSM
+1651 
-1663 TMFGGKSFTEQTKDL
+1663 
-1678 VNTELNSLT
+1678 
-1687 EERLKA
+1687 
-1693 LTEKYSEE
+1693 
-1701 YKKRVAEREERK
+1701 
-1713 KGIEN
+1713 
-1718 PQTLDDY
+1718 
-1725 LRKKRTVGLSESENS
+1725 
-1740 DFERLYAITRK
+1740 
-1751 ERRTADKSSVS
+1751 
-1762 SSKTAVADDFLK
+1762 
-1774 NNDNFTIEESTH
+1774 
-1786 SKTGEKIWVVKPKER
+1786 
-1801 LATDEWKNI
+1801 
-1810 NSSMKSLGGF
+1810 
-1820 YWKGNGGWN
+1820 
-1829 FKKNP
+1829 
-1834 IVESEPEV
+1834 
-1842 PTVQGSSSEK
+1842 
-1852 LRTIADNM
+1852 
-1860 QKSIDECF
+1860 
-1868 KDRLTNTAKR
+1868 
-1878 AREAA
+1878 
-1883 SATDKG
+1883 
-1889 EKLQRT
+1889 
-1895 QATIRNIADG
+1895 
-1905 IESGNI
+1905 
-1911 KLLTDIDSKAQ
+1911 
-1922 VDTLFHILTIA
+1922 
-1933 QNNRIKAI
+1933 
-1941 DGITY
+1941 
-1946 SERLQEQE
+1946 
-1954 KPYGNDDIKHA
+1954 
-1965 KLPLDTVYSG
+1965 
-1975 IVEEYAKAADGKS
+1975 
-1988 GYKMIHSRL
+1988 
-1997 EKAVK
+1997 
-2002 GAKDDYVHITPQLFE
+2002 
-2017 DISKVVKNLD
+2017 
-2027 TIRDDYWNDGVSEL
+2027 
-2041 NRLKRMG
+2041 
-2048 IESNAELRAYLREFV
+2048 
-2063 KNIPGVDAEA
+2063 
-2073 EQKKAIKQK
+2073 
-2082 EIELANSKIDGFF
+2082 
-2095 PTPKNIVEKMLDEA
+2095 
-2109 DIKKGETVLEP
+2109 
-2120 SAGKGNIA
+2120 
-2128 DEIRTRYPDNALEV
+2128 
-2142 AEINGSLAEL
+2142 
-2152 LKEKGHNVVG
+2152 
-2162 NDFLATN
+2162 
-2169 KKYDKIIMNPP
+2169 
-2180 FEKLQDIDHVKH
+2180 
-2192 AYDMLNPGGRLVAIM
+2192 
-2207 SESPFFN
+2207 
-2214 SAKKAEAFR
+2214 
-2223 TWLEDVGGVS
+2223 
-2233 EKLPEN
+2233 N

-2415 EIEPLAWNSDENKS
+2415 EIEPLAWNSDKNKS

-2447 DIVNSYDMQNGEKNS
+2447 DIVNSYDMQNREKNS

-2488 VRDIQFPKRTSEKQ
+2488 VRDVQFPKRTSEKQ

-2619 RMLKMLSADGQL
+2619 RMLKMLNADGQL

-2651 SSGKTNSFFNQ
+2651 NSGKTNSFFNQ

-2749 AKKFLEAENKEAR
+2749 AKKFLEAESKEAR
-2762 DTAYDEICQDIA
+2762 DTAYDELCQDIA

-2829 PVGQRTTSLY
+2829 PVDQRTTSLY

-2861 VNAKYAL
+2861 VNAKYAI
-2868 TDDIQSKRPV
+2868 TDDIQSKRPI
-2878 FKTKLLE
+2878 FRTKLLE

-2965 QKNLQNNGNKVL
+2965 QKSLQNNDSKVL
-2977 KGLGY
+2977 RGLGY
-2982 GVEALIPFKK
+2982 GVEALMPFKK

-3029 AVNKLAKGLTGTVLT
+3029 AVNKIAKGLTGTALT

-3227 REEDYGQLPE
+3227 REEGYGQLPE

-3331 VEYKNMTDEEKVKA
+3331 VEYKDMTNEEKVKA
-3345 ISNLYNDAGDYAK
+3345 ISNLYKDAGDYAK
-3358 EEIIKKYYPKK
+3358 EEIIKKYYPKN
-3369 YKKPAT
+3369 YKKPAA

>member
-1 MANNNKLHTSKVTA
+1 M
-15 VMPQL
+15 
-20 RSPQSVD
+20 
-27 MSIFNQQMSKMR
+27 
-39 SMSANNGISKAAQNV
+39 
-54 LNDMESRRKQ
+54 
-64 SSQNVRSMIQSAQK
+64 
-78 ERAAEAARRQ
+78 
-88 KTEANLEPYRQLSEE
+88 
-103 NAQKV
+103 
-108 YRKLFTTDE
+108 
-117 LNGTATVGIKD
+117 
-128 VNNLTDDDFQLL
+128 
-140 KGRAQQRLTVNTRKG
+140 
-155 EEKQNE
+155 
-161 LENNILRDFIS
+161 
-172 QIPDN
+172 
-177 GNVQTPTQGSARYVK
+177 
-192 QDKPTDVFNM
+192 
-202 PSNEPVSDD
+202 
-211 TEFSIP
+211 
-217 INKDRNIS
+217 
-225 VKYRTVKAIDDYV
+225 
-238 NGNQKQNKH
+238 
-247 KTAQGID
+247 
-254 SIINGLGLDGKE
+254 
-266 LDDAKSYAG
+266 
-275 LKKLSLF
+275 
-282 DNNSSKNVGK
+282 
-292 LGRAERIIT
+292 
-301 YLPAKAY
+301 
-308 KGMRDFTYS
+308 
-317 AKNFMANL
+317 
-325 GGSDDLHSEA
+325 
-335 MLDAE
+335 
-340 KYYTE
+340 
-345 NPDKLGN
+345 
-352 DIFDNRSNFNYG
+352 
-364 TQDYFSNVEADKLM
+364 
-378 GRYDNIPS
+378 
-386 PMQLIGSGVESAG
+386 
-399 GMLASVGTAG
+399 
-409 LTGIPQVLSNLK
+409 
-421 TYPHAITKAA
+421 
-431 SSVKNAVGSTNAGN
+431 
-445 IIGKAVNATPK
+445 
-456 IAKVAADGKISSAI
+456 
-470 NKGIGMLNKVSVGK
+470 
-484 AVKFLNPLDNPTTA
+484 
-498 LMGITSGQEKYNEL
+498 
-512 RRMGYSKETS
+512 
-522 KNNALFTGYVNTV
+522 
-535 TEKMGYDGTDESL
+535 
-548 FIAGNKILTGDMSVS
+548 
-563 AKRNTANILKKYLSS
+563 
-578 NVSEGMEE
+578 
-586 VYATV
+586 
-591 FERMGDYFSKVGYVD
+591 
-606 DDGNI
+606 
-611 KQRKI
+611 
-616 VGNEGILDLNASRD
+616 
-630 SFLGGF
+630 
-636 VGGAVMGSAGVL
+636 
-648 SNIANTDTKTIKA
+648 
-661 HADIISKQTAR
+661 
-672 MTEQMN
+672 
-678 NITGKAGVDD
+678 
-688 ISMPKPPTWSK
+688 
-699 ATLDEINTY
+699 
-708 YAQTIDTFG
+708 
-717 KLLTDERVI
+717 

-747 FFGNVSQNAKAEPKQ
+747 FFGNVSQNAKAELKQ

-803 VIDREHISDYAKIFV
+803 VIDRDHISDYAKIFV

-825 SMAYNEISK
+825 SMAYNEISQ

-856 KDNRFYL
+856 KDNRFYS

-928 GAAEPQPYARRSGGR
+928 GATEPQPYARRSGGR
-943 NVQSTSNNEPVAQS
+943 NVQPNSNNEPV
-957 VEQTAEPQ
+957 EQTTEPQ

-1002 IKSTSAPKNT
+1002 VKSTSAPKNT

-1084 YVSLRPRVFA
+1084 YVSLKPRVFA
-1094 EVNNDSVQTSKDS
+1094 EVDNNSVQTPEDS
-1107 ISNSNGIHITES
+1107 TSNSNGIHITES

-1194 IYTFNKEKDINAV
+1194 IYTFSKERDINAV

-1250 NKAENLDT
+1250 NKAENLNT
-1258 TEKKS
+1258 TERKS

-1271 IVAVIDKIKSFFG
+1271 IVAVIDKIKSFLG

-1299 DALSAMIAETERNSV
+1299 DALSAMIAETERNSG
-1314 GGNFEMANTRTAET
+1314 GGNFEMATDVKKLSPDVQNNTEVDDTKNPAPENYIAEKGEIEGYNDTARKKRNLT
-1328 AENTN
+1328 AAENTN
-1333 PISTTS
+1333 PISTAY
-1339 ETTDSVVS
+1339 ETTDSTVS
-1347 VGGDL
+1347 ANGDL
-1352 SQNKSIINNNSMQKT
+1352 SQNKSIVSNNLVQKPKNNVADLSVKLKNSYHLLEKESDLFEIDRDVVAEQSGKNITEKVYNYFKSIGGEADNPTLGKVEFTKSGAKSTVFHGVGHDKIRAVAAVKPVIENGVIVSKDTDWKNRGYDTYIIAGKGTIDNKKSIVGVIVKAYPDENNKGNKFYLHELIKIGADSDAVAKNSQTNVIESTPIDSDIISQKDGTVNNNSMQKT
-1367 GDSATTESKKNVK
+1367 
-1380 GESRAIIKLIN
+1380 
-1391 DNRDKISDK
+1391 
-1400 SVFDV
+1400 
-1405 STDDNIDKFKTKSD
+1405 
-1419 YILNIFNEQG
+1419 
-1429 NVAHNPQIGTVE
+1429 
-1441 LSKSGAKSTVLHGF
+1441 
-1455 GKEKLAAAK
+1455 
-1464 GIKSIIEKG
+1464 
-1473 NIIEHIEQYN
+1473 
-1483 NGIDRYVIAAN
+1483 
-1494 GVINGEKAVVGVVIK
+1494 
-1509 SYPKQKHNSKFYLHE
+1509 
-1524 AEIIKADSSFMT
+1524 
-1536 APQLSV
+1536 
-1542 DTVDKSAVDN
+1542 
-1552 SLSQN
+1552 
-1557 KSIVNNNSMQ
+1557 
-1567 KSEKNSDV
+1567 EKNSDV
-1575 SSENI
+1575 SPESI
-1580 LKMLSRGEK
+1580 LKMLSHGEK
-1589 TSLEDVKSAVNS
+1589 TSLEDVKSAVNF
-1601 ICNNEADIKAELS
+1601 ICNNEADIKVELS
-1614 KLTNAELKQK
+1614 RLTNAELKQK
-1624 MNIVDRGS
+1624 MNIVDRGR

-1651 YYTISGKNTMSM
+1651 YYTISGKDTMSM
-1663 TMFGGKSFTEQTKDL
+1663 TMFDGKSFTEQTKDL
-1678 VNTELNSLT
+1678 VNSELNSLT
-1687 EERLKA
+1687 EERLNA

-1701 YKKRVAEREERK
+1701 YKKRIAEREERK
-1713 KGIEN
+1713 KSIEN

-1740 DFERLYAITRK
+1740 DFERLYAVTRK
-1751 ERRTADKSSVS
+1751 ERRTADKAVTS
-1762 SSKTAVADDFLK
+1762 SSKTAAADDFLK
-1774 NNDNFTIEESTH
+1774 NNDNFTVEESTH

-1829 FKKNP
+1829 FKENP
-1834 IVESEPEV
+1834 IVEIEPGV
-1842 PTVQGSSSEK
+1842 SAVQGSHSEK

-1922 VDTLFHILTIA
+1922 VDTLFRMLTLA

-1946 SERLQEQE
+1946 SERLKEQE
-1954 KPYGNDDIKHA
+1954 KPYGNDDIKNA
-1965 KLPLDTVYSG
+1965 KLPLDPVYSG
-1975 IVEEYAKAADGKS
+1975 IVEEYAKAADGKA

-2027 TIRDDYWNDGVSEL
+2027 TMRDDYWNDGVSEL

-2048 IESNAELRAYLREFV
+2048 IENNAELRAYLREFV
-2063 KNIPGVDAEA
+2063 ENIPGVDAEA

-2128 DEIRTRYPDNALEV
+2128 DEIRTQYPDNALEV
-2142 AEINGSLAEL
+2142 AEINDSLSEL
-2152 LKEKGHNVVG
+2152 LKEKGHSVVG
-2162 NDFLATN
+2162 DDFLATN

-2261 ETPSGKNN
+2261 ETPRGKSNP
-2269 ANEKYSLKEND
+2269 NEKYSLKEND

-2291 FDNLNKARKEFVE
+2291 FDDLNKARKEFVE
-2304 FARKNFPQSVV
+2304 FARENFPQSVV

-2619 RMLKMLSADGQL
+2619 RMLKMLNADGQL

-2651 SSGKTNSFFNQ
+2651 NSGKTNSFFNQ

-2749 AKKFLEAENKEAR
+2749 AKKFLEAESKEAR
-2762 DTAYDEICQDIA
+2762 DTAYDELCQDIA

-2829 PVGQRTTSLY
+2829 PVDQRTTSLY
-2839 KTKESKEYA
+2839 KTKGSKEYA

-2861 VNAKYAL
+2861 VNAKYAI
-2868 TDDIQSKRPV
+2868 TDDIQSKRPI
-2878 FKTKLLE
+2878 FRTKLLE

-2965 QKNLQNNGNKVL
+2965 QKSLQNNDSKVL
-2977 KGLGY
+2977 RGLGY
-2982 GVEALIPFKK
+2982 GVEALMPFKK

-3029 AVNKLAKGLTGTVLT
+3029 AVNKIAKGLTGT
-3044 IIGFALANKG
+3044 
-3054 IATGAGDEKDKKRKF
+3054 
-3069 DTLIGKQS
+3069 
-3077 YSLNIGGKSYTIDWA
+3077 
-3092 APDSLPFFVG
+3092 
-3102 VELYNAIQGEGW
+3102 
-3114 NFAKCVDALGKITEP
+3114 
-3129 MLELSCLQGISNAI
+3129 
-3143 ESVQYNGTNTVQ
+3143 
-3155 AFAEELTTSYITQAL
+3155 AFNE
-3170 PTLAGQI
+3170 
-3177 ARITDG
+3177 
-3183 TRRNAYYTYKDSS
+3183 
-3196 FPASLQRFIGGAM
+3196 
-3209 AKTPFVSRLLEP
+3209 V
-3221 KIDSWG
+3221 
-3227 REEDYGQLPE
+3227 
-3237 RVVENLVSP
+3237 
-3246 GYYSEEEYTAV
+3246 
-3257 DKELER
+3257 
-3263 LYKSTGEAD
+3263 
-3272 VLPVKVSKKITYE
+3272 
-3285 KEDYNLNVHEY
+3285 
-3296 TDFSRL
+3296 
-3302 KGKKSFELIKNLING
+3302 
-3317 KNSVKIRRNNRNVN
+3317 
-3331 VEYKNMTDEEKVKA
+3331 
-3345 ISNLYNDAGDYAK
+3345 
-3358 EEIIKKYYPKK
+3358 
-3369 YKKPAT
+3369 
-3375 TKK
+3375 

>member
-1 MANNNKLHTSKVTA
+1 
-15 VMPQL
+15 
-20 RSPQSVD
+20 
-27 MSIFNQQMSKMR
+27 
-39 SMSANNGISKAAQNV
+39 
-54 LNDMESRRKQ
+54 
-64 SSQNVRSMIQSAQK
+64 
-78 ERAAEAARRQ
+78 
-88 KTEANLEPYRQLSEE
+88 
-103 NAQKV
+103 
-108 YRKLFTTDE
+108 
-117 LNGTATVGIKD
+117 
-128 VNNLTDDDFQLL
+128 
-140 KGRAQQRLTVNTRKG
+140 
-155 EEKQNE
+155 
-161 LENNILRDFIS
+161 
-172 QIPDN
+172 
-177 GNVQTPTQGSARYVK
+177 
-192 QDKPTDVFNM
+192 
-202 PSNEPVSDD
+202 
-211 TEFSIP
+211 
-217 INKDRNIS
+217 
-225 VKYRTVKAIDDYV
+225 
-238 NGNQKQNKH
+238 
-247 KTAQGID
+247 
-254 SIINGLGLDGKE
+254 
-266 LDDAKSYAG
+266 
-275 LKKLSLF
+275 
-282 DNNSSKNVGK
+282 
-292 LGRAERIIT
+292 
-301 YLPAKAY
+301 
-308 KGMRDFTYS
+308 
-317 AKNFMANL
+317 
-325 GGSDDLHSEA
+325 
-335 MLDAE
+335 
-340 KYYTE
+340 
-345 NPDKLGN
+345 
-352 DIFDNRSNFNYG
+352 
-364 TQDYFSNVEADKLM
+364 M
-378 GRYDNIPS
+378 G
-386 PMQLIGSGVESAG
+386 
-399 GMLASVGTAG
+399 
-409 LTGIPQVLSNLK
+409 
-421 TYPHAITKAA
+421 
-431 SSVKNAVGSTNAGN
+431 
-445 IIGKAVNATPK
+445 
-456 IAKVAADGKISSAI
+456 
-470 NKGIGMLNKVSVGK
+470 
-484 AVKFLNPLDNPTTA
+484 
-498 LMGITSGQEKYNEL
+498 
-512 RRMGYSKETS
+512 
-522 KNNALFTGYVNTV
+522 
-535 TEKMGYDGTDESL
+535 
-548 FIAGNKILTGDMSVS
+548 
-563 AKRNTANILKKYLSS
+563 
-578 NVSEGMEE
+578 
-586 VYATV
+586 
-591 FERMGDYFSKVGYVD
+591 
-606 DDGNI
+606 
-611 KQRKI
+611 
-616 VGNEGILDLNASRD
+616 
-630 SFLGGF
+630 
-636 VGGAVMGSAGVL
+636 
-648 SNIANTDTKTIKA
+648 
-661 HADIISKQTAR
+661 
-672 MTEQMN
+672 
-678 NITGKAGVDD
+678 
-688 ISMPKPPTWSK
+688 
-699 ATLDEINTY
+699 TLDEINTY

-717 KLLTDERVI
+717 KLLTDKRVM

-803 VIDREHISDYAKIFV
+803 VIDRDHISDYAKIFV

-825 SMAYNEISK
+825 SMAYNEISQ

-856 KDNRFYL
+856 KDNRFYS

-928 GAAEPQPYARRSGGR
+928 GATEPQPYARRSGGR
-943 NVQSTSNNEPVAQS
+943 NVQPNSNNEPVAQS
-957 VEQTAEPQ
+957 VEQTDEPQ

-1002 IKSTSAPKNT
+1002 VKSTSAPKNT

-1052 QIPSVKLTDTDLVKL
+1052 QIPSVKLADTDLVKL
-1067 SNEKGYD
+1067 SNEKSYN

-1084 YVSLRPRVFA
+1084 YVSLKPRVFA
-1094 EVNNDSVQTSKDS
+1094 EVDNNSVQTPEDS
-1107 ISNSNGIHITES
+1107 TSNSNGIHITES

-1194 IYTFNKEKDINAV
+1194 IYTFSKERDINAV

-1250 NKAENLDT
+1250 NKAENLNT

-1263 VLQNLHDA
+1263 VLQNLHNA
-1271 IVAVIDKIKSFFG
+1271 IVAVIDKIKSFLG

-1299 DALSAMIAETERNSV
+1299 DALSAMIAETERNSG
-1314 GGNFEMANTRTAET
+1314 GGNFEIAADVKKSSPDVQNNTEVDGTKNPAPENYIAEKGEIEGYNDTARKKRNLT
-1328 AENTN
+1328 AAENTN
-1333 PISTTS
+1333 PISTAY
-1339 ETTDSVVS
+1339 ETTDSTVS
-1347 VGGDL
+1347 ANGDL
-1352 SQNKSIINNNSMQKT
+1352 SQNKSIVSNNSIQKT
-1367 GDSATTESKKNVK
+1367 GDNATTESKKNVK
-1380 GESRAIIKLIN
+1380 GESKAIIKLIN

-1405 STDDNIDKFKTKSD
+1405 NTDDNIDKFKTKSD

-1575 SSENI
+1575 SPENV
-1580 LKMLSRGEK
+1580 LKTLSHGEK
-1589 TSLEDVKSAVNS
+1589 TSLEDVKSAV
-1601 ICNNEADIKAELS
+1601 
-1614 KLTNAELKQK
+1614 
-1624 MNIVDRGS
+1624 
-1632 YSKKADMVNAIYN
+1632 
-1645 DMLSRA
+1645 
-1651 YYTISGKNTMSM
+1651 
-1663 TMFGGKSFTEQTKDL
+1663 
-1678 VNTELNSLT
+1678 
-1687 EERLKA
+1687 
-1693 LTEKYSEE
+1693 
-1701 YKKRVAEREERK
+1701 
-1713 KGIEN
+1713 
-1718 PQTLDDY
+1718 
-1725 LRKKRTVGLSESENS
+1725 
-1740 DFERLYAITRK
+1740 
-1751 ERRTADKSSVS
+1751 
-1762 SSKTAVADDFLK
+1762 
-1774 NNDNFTIEESTH
+1774 
-1786 SKTGEKIWVVKPKER
+1786 
-1801 LATDEWKNI
+1801 
-1810 NSSMKSLGGF
+1810 
-1820 YWKGNGGWN
+1820 
-1829 FKKNP
+1829 
-1834 IVESEPEV
+1834 
-1842 PTVQGSSSEK
+1842 
-1852 LRTIADNM
+1852 
-1860 QKSIDECF
+1860 
-1868 KDRLTNTAKR
+1868 
-1878 AREAA
+1878 
-1883 SATDKG
+1883 
-1889 EKLQRT
+1889 
-1895 QATIRNIADG
+1895 
-1905 IESGNI
+1905 
-1911 KLLTDIDSKAQ
+1911 
-1922 VDTLFHILTIA
+1922 
-1933 QNNRIKAI
+1933 
-1941 DGITY
+1941 
-1946 SERLQEQE
+1946 
-1954 KPYGNDDIKHA
+1954 
-1965 KLPLDTVYSG
+1965 
-1975 IVEEYAKAADGKS
+1975 
-1988 GYKMIHSRL
+1988 
-1997 EKAVK
+1997 
-2002 GAKDDYVHITPQLFE
+2002 
-2017 DISKVVKNLD
+2017 
-2027 TIRDDYWNDGVSEL
+2027 
-2041 NRLKRMG
+2041 
-2048 IESNAELRAYLREFV
+2048 
-2063 KNIPGVDAEA
+2063 
-2073 EQKKAIKQK
+2073 
-2082 EIELANSKIDGFF
+2082 
-2095 PTPKNIVEKMLDEA
+2095 
-2109 DIKKGETVLEP
+2109 
-2120 SAGKGNIA
+2120 
-2128 DEIRTRYPDNALEV
+2128 
-2142 AEINGSLAEL
+2142 
-2152 LKEKGHNVVG
+2152 
-2162 NDFLATN
+2162 
-2169 KKYDKIIMNPP
+2169 
-2180 FEKLQDIDHVKH
+2180 
-2192 AYDMLNPGGRLVAIM
+2192 
-2207 SESPFFN
+2207 
-2214 SAKKAEAFR
+2214 
-2223 TWLEDVGGVS
+2223 
-2233 EKLPEN
+2233 N

-2291 FDNLNKARKEFVE
+2291 FDNLNKVRKEFVE
-2304 FARKNFPQSVV
+2304 FARENFPQSVV

-2488 VRDIQFPKRTSEKQ
+2488 VRDVQFPKRTSEKQ

-2619 RMLKMLSADGQL
+2619 RMLKMLNADGQL

-2651 SSGKTNSFFNQ
+2651 NSGKTNSFFNQ

-2749 AKKFLEAENKEAR
+2749 AKKFLEAESKEAR
-2762 DTAYDEICQDIA
+2762 DTAYDELCQDIA

-2829 PVGQRTTSLY
+2829 PVDQRTTSLY

-2861 VNAKYAL
+2861 VNAKYAI
-2868 TDDIQSKRPV
+2868 TDDIQSKRPI
-2878 FKTKLLE
+2878 FRTKLLE
-2885 FLRKKN
+2885 FFRKKN

-2965 QKNLQNNGNKVL
+2965 QKSLQNNDSKVL
-2977 KGLGY
+2977 RGLGY
-2982 GVEALIPFKK
+2982 GVEALMPFKK

-3029 AVNKLAKGLTGTVLT
+3029 AVNKIAKGLTGTALT

-3227 REEDYGQLPE
+3227 REEGYGQLPE

-3263 LYKSTGEAD
+3263 LYKSTGETD

-3331 VEYKNMTDEEKVKA
+3331 VEYKDMTNEEKVKA
-3345 ISNLYNDAGDYAK
+3345 ISNLYKDAGDYAK

-3369 YKKPAT
+3369 YKKPAA

>member
-1 MANNNKLHTSKVTA
+1 M
-15 VMPQL
+15 
-20 RSPQSVD
+20 
-27 MSIFNQQMSKMR
+27 
-39 SMSANNGISKAAQNV
+39 
-54 LNDMESRRKQ
+54 
-64 SSQNVRSMIQSAQK
+64 
-78 ERAAEAARRQ
+78 
-88 KTEANLEPYRQLSEE
+88 
-103 NAQKV
+103 
-108 YRKLFTTDE
+108 
-117 LNGTATVGIKD
+117 
-128 VNNLTDDDFQLL
+128 
-140 KGRAQQRLTVNTRKG
+140 
-155 EEKQNE
+155 
-161 LENNILRDFIS
+161 
-172 QIPDN
+172 
-177 GNVQTPTQGSARYVK
+177 
-192 QDKPTDVFNM
+192 
-202 PSNEPVSDD
+202 
-211 TEFSIP
+211 
-217 INKDRNIS
+217 
-225 VKYRTVKAIDDYV
+225 
-238 NGNQKQNKH
+238 
-247 KTAQGID
+247 
-254 SIINGLGLDGKE
+254 
-266 LDDAKSYAG
+266 
-275 LKKLSLF
+275 
-282 DNNSSKNVGK
+282 
-292 LGRAERIIT
+292 
-301 YLPAKAY
+301 
-308 KGMRDFTYS
+308 
-317 AKNFMANL
+317 
-325 GGSDDLHSEA
+325 
-335 MLDAE
+335 
-340 KYYTE
+340 
-345 NPDKLGN
+345 
-352 DIFDNRSNFNYG
+352 
-364 TQDYFSNVEADKLM
+364 
-378 GRYDNIPS
+378 
-386 PMQLIGSGVESAG
+386 
-399 GMLASVGTAG
+399 
-409 LTGIPQVLSNLK
+409 
-421 TYPHAITKAA
+421 
-431 SSVKNAVGSTNAGN
+431 
-445 IIGKAVNATPK
+445 
-456 IAKVAADGKISSAI
+456 
-470 NKGIGMLNKVSVGK
+470 
-484 AVKFLNPLDNPTTA
+484 
-498 LMGITSGQEKYNEL
+498 
-512 RRMGYSKETS
+512 
-522 KNNALFTGYVNTV
+522 
-535 TEKMGYDGTDESL
+535 
-548 FIAGNKILTGDMSVS
+548 
-563 AKRNTANILKKYLSS
+563 
-578 NVSEGMEE
+578 
-586 VYATV
+586 
-591 FERMGDYFSKVGYVD
+591 
-606 DDGNI
+606 
-611 KQRKI
+611 
-616 VGNEGILDLNASRD
+616 
-630 SFLGGF
+630 
-636 VGGAVMGSAGVL
+636 
-648 SNIANTDTKTIKA
+648 
-661 HADIISKQTAR
+661 
-672 MTEQMN
+672 
-678 NITGKAGVDD
+678 
-688 ISMPKPPTWSK
+688 
-699 ATLDEINTY
+699 
-708 YAQTIDTFG
+708 
-717 KLLTDERVI
+717 

-803 VIDREHISDYAKIFV
+803 VIDRDHISDYAKIFV

-825 SMAYNEISK
+825 SMAYNEISQ

-856 KDNRFYL
+856 KDNRFYS

-928 GAAEPQPYARRSGGR
+928 DATEPQPYARRSGGR
-943 NVQSTSNNEPVAQS
+943 NVQPNSNNEPVAQS
-957 VEQTAEPQ
+957 VEQTDEPQ

-1002 IKSTSAPKNT
+1002 VKSTSAPKNT

-1052 QIPSVKLTDTDLVKL
+1052 QIPSVKLTDTDLVRL

-1074 ISAHEYNGNS
+1074 IYAHEYNGNS
-1084 YVSLRPRVFA
+1084 YVSLKPRVFA
-1094 EVNNDSVQTSKDS
+1094 EVDNNSVQTPEDS
-1107 ISNSNGIHITES
+1107 TSSSNGIHITES

-1184 YELYR
+1184 YALYR

-1194 IYTFNKEKDINAV
+1194 IYTFSKERDINAV

-1250 NKAENLDT
+1250 NKAENLNT
-1258 TEKKS
+1258 TERKS

-1271 IVAVIDKIKSFFG
+1271 IVAVIDKIKSFLG

-1299 DALSAMIAETERNSV
+1299 DALSAMIAETERNSG
-1314 GGNFEMANTRTAET
+1314 GGNFEMAADVKKSSPDVQNNTEVDGTKNPPNENYIAEKGEIE
-1328 AENTN
+1328 AENGFKTKLGMEYAFESADKKY
-1333 PISTTS
+1333 STKENASNAAGNIYDYTKS
-1339 ETTDSVVS
+1339 FDEQLNDWLQGKIPQYDSLMIGATPDVFKKVGFNALPVTINQRHIGYALNGTKDANHALGIDMLKQLPKALEKPVAIFASQTQPNRVVAIVDMKHNGKSVVMPIEVDGYSRQNNIRIDSNAIVS
-1347 VGGDL
+1347 VYAKDNAVTKQL
-1352 SQNKSIINNNSMQKT
+1352 NNAIQNEMKGNTSVFYLNKIKAAALLRRAGLQLPSGPFLNSGYIHSIRENGS
-1367 GDSATTESKKNVK
+1367 NVK
-1380 GESRAIIKLIN
+1380 PKFENVTYSQQFKKWFGDWEKKPNTASKVVNEDGTPKVVYHGTKNFGFTVFDTAKSDDNSTLFFTDNKDIASTYSGKEGVTQLGSSGKTEYGDTPNDIVRGLNEFRSADDEFTEQRYFYLDKERA
-1391 DNRDKISDK
+1391 DKISADIDRDAYALMEYLDNYDFSNEKESVKNTAFNLDEKLKNLEYDSISTPLYMLLHHSTVFGDEK
-1400 SVFDV
+1400 SARRFSNLEKNVRLINEIKKNGKSNVIVGEELGGYSFYIYD
-1405 STDDNIDKFKTKSD
+1405 IDTAKD
-1419 YILNIFNEQG
+1419 I
-1429 NVAHNPQIGTVE
+1429 
-1441 LSKSGAKSTVLHGF
+1441 LSKK
-1455 GKEKLAAAK
+1455 
-1464 GIKSIIEKG
+1464 
-1473 NIIEHIEQYN
+1473 
-1483 NGIDRYVIAAN
+1483 
-1494 GVINGEKAVVGVVIK
+1494 
-1509 SYPKQKHNSKFYLHE
+1509 
-1524 AEIIKADSSFMT
+1524 
-1536 APQLSV
+1536 
-1542 DTVDKSAVDN
+1542 
-1552 SLSQN
+1552 
-1557 KSIVNNNSMQ
+1557 
-1567 KSEKNSDV
+1567 
-1575 SSENI
+1575 
-1580 LKMLSRGEK
+1580 LKMGIYSVYINMRNPYIVDCDGK
-1589 TSLEDVKSAVNS
+1589 NW
-1601 ICNNEADIKAELS
+1601 NDITYYEVMPK
-1614 KLTNAELKQK
+1614 ELK
-1624 MNIVDRGS
+1624 RF
-1632 YSKKADMVNAIYN
+1632 Y
-1645 DMLSRA
+1645 
-1651 YYTISGKNTMSM
+1651 KN
-1663 TMFGGKSFTEQTKDL
+1663 
-1678 VNTELNSLT
+1678 
-1687 EERLKA
+1687 
-1693 LTEKYSEE
+1693 
-1701 YKKRVAEREERK
+1701 
-1713 KGIEN
+1713 
-1718 PQTLDDY
+1718 
-1725 LRKKRTVGLSESENS
+1725 GLW
-1740 DFERLYAITRK
+1740 RHGT
-1751 ERRTADKSSVS
+1751 T
-1762 SSKTAVADDFLK
+1762 
-1774 NNDNFTIEESTH
+1774 
-1786 SKTGEKIWVVKPKER
+1786 
-1801 LATDEWKNI
+1801 
-1810 NSSMKSLGGF
+1810 
-1820 YWKGNGGWN
+1820 
-1829 FKKNP
+1829 
-1834 IVESEPEV
+1834 
-1842 PTVQGSSSEK
+1842 
-1852 LRTIADNM
+1852 
-1860 QKSIDECF
+1860 
-1868 KDRLTNTAKR
+1868 
-1878 AREAA
+1878 REAA
-1883 SATDKG
+1883 AYAKNEGFDGVIFKNVTDNGGNNSNVENKPVNVYVAFDSNQIKSATD
-1889 EKLQRT
+1889 
-1895 QATIRNIADG
+1895 NIGTFD
-1905 IESGNI
+1905 
-1911 KLLTDIDSKAQ
+1911 K
-1922 VDTLFHILTIA
+1922 
-1933 QNNRIKAI
+1933 
-1941 DGITY
+1941 
-1946 SERLQEQE
+1946 
-1954 KPYGNDDIKHA
+1954 GNDDI
-1965 KLPLDTVYSG
+1965 
-1975 IVEEYAKAADGKS
+1975 
-1988 GYKMIHSRL
+1988 R
-1997 EKAVK
+1997 
-2002 GAKDDYVHITPQLFE
+2002 
-2017 DISKVVKNLD
+2017 
-2027 TIRDDYWNDGVSEL
+2027 
-2041 NRLKRMG
+2041 
-2048 IESNAELRAYLREFV
+2048 
-2063 KNIPGVDAEA
+2063 
-2073 EQKKAIKQK
+2073 
-2082 EIELANSKIDGFF
+2082 
-2095 PTPKNIVEKMLDEA
+2095 
-2109 DIKKGETVLEP
+2109 
-2120 SAGKGNIA
+2120 
-2128 DEIRTRYPDNALEV
+2128 
-2142 AEINGSLAEL
+2142 
-2152 LKEKGHNVVG
+2152 
-2162 NDFLATN
+2162 
-2169 KKYDKIIMNPP
+2169 
-2180 FEKLQDIDHVKH
+2180 
-2192 AYDMLNPGGRLVAIM
+2192 
-2207 SESPFFN
+2207 
-2214 SAKKAEAFR
+2214 
-2223 TWLEDVGGVS
+2223 
-2233 EKLPEN
+2233 
-2239 SFKNSERST
+2239 
-2248 GVNTRLVVIDKGT
+2248 
-2261 ETPSGKNN
+2261 
-2269 ANEKYSLKEND
+2269 YSLKEND

-2304 FARKNFPQSVV
+2304 FARENFPQSVV

-2619 RMLKMLSADGQL
+2619 RMLKMLNADGQL

-2651 SSGKTNSFFNQ
+2651 NSGKTNSFFNQ

-2692 NNIGAAQKALLGL
+2692 KDIGAAQKALLGL

-2749 AKKFLEAENKEAR
+2749 AKKFLEAESKEAR
-2762 DTAYDEICQDIA
+2762 DTAYDELCQDIA

-2829 PVGQRTTSLY
+2829 PVDQRTTSLY

-2861 VNAKYAL
+2861 VNAKYAI
-2868 TDDIQSKRPV
+2868 TDDIQSKRPI
-2878 FKTKLLE
+2878 FRTKLLE

-2912 RFMTARNLTEKDFD
+2912 RFMAARNLTEKDFD

-2965 QKNLQNNGNKVL
+2965 QKSLQNNDSKVL
-2977 KGLGY
+2977 RGLGY
-2982 GVEALIPFKK
+2982 GVEALMPFKK

-3010 SGIYDTVY
+3010 NGIYDTVY
-3018 SVKKGNVTAAE
+3018 SVKKGNVTAAD
-3029 AVNKLAKGLTGTVLT
+3029 AVNKLAKGLTGTALT

-3092 APDSLPFFVG
+3092 TPDSLPFFVG

-3227 REEDYGQLPE
+3227 REEGYGQLPE

-3331 VEYKNMTDEEKVKA
+3331 VEYKDMTNEEKVKA
-3345 ISNLYNDAGDYAK
+3345 ISNLYKDAGDYAK

-3369 YKKPAT
+3369 YKKPAA